1 MKKFITVFA
10 LAAIASLNAFAQ
22 EDVQQAAAEAAK
34 EISEAPQIEAPAP
47 KPNYWNHSLL
57 TNVNFTQT
65 ALTSW
70 AAGGNDNLTLSAY
83 VDGNANYEKGKMIWK
98 NRLQLDYGFLYSEDK
113 PIFQKN
119 KDRIYFESKWG
130 YDTPVKNLKYSA
142 SFDFK
147 TQFDN
152 NYVYG
157 TPGVANPSVQDWK
170 DARTL
175 KSGLLAPAYATLGL
189 GLDWTPKPWLSVN
202 IAPLTGGFVIVR
214 DEELRKAYGMELRDL
229 SATEQAAYDA
239 AVAANDPVGSYY
251 RSNRFE
257 LGAQL
262 KVNGDFTINDNLK
275 YSTQVVLFSNYLN
288 NPQNVRINW
297 DNKFFWKLAKYF
309 TLTFS
314 TNLIYDDTVLIT
326 DKDHANGWRTVQFK
340 EFLELGFSYTIATKK
355 K

>member
-1 MKKFITVFA
+1 MKKILSITV
-10 LAAIASLNAFAQ
+10 LAAAAFHGAFAQ

-34 EISEAPQIEAPAP
+34 EIAEAPVVEEAAPAP
-47 KPNYWNHSLL
+47 RYWNHSLL
-57 TNVNFTQT
+57 TNLNFTQT

-70 AAGGNDNLTLSAY
+70 AAGGNDNTTLSAY
-83 VDGNANYEKGKMIWK
+83 VDVNANYEKGKMIWK
-98 NRLQLDYGFLYSEDK
+98 NRLQMDYGFLYSEDK
-113 PIFQKN
+113 PIIQKN
-119 KDRIYFESKWG
+119 KDRFYFESKWG

-152 NYVYG
+152 NYTYG
-157 TPGVANPSVQDWK
+157 TPAGTNPTVKDWK
-170 DARTL
+170 DARDL
-175 KSGLLAPAYATLGL
+175 KSGLFAPAYATLGF

-202 IAPLTGGFVIVR
+202 MAPVTGGFVIVR
-214 DEELRKAYGMELRDL
+214 DPDLRKAYGMELRDP
-229 SATEQAAYDA
+229 D
-239 AVAANDPVGSYY
+239 GSSYE
-251 RSNRFE
+251 SCRFE

-262 KVNGDFTINDNLK
+262 KVNGDMTINDNFK
-275 YSTQVVLFSNYLN
+275 YSTQVVLFSNYLKD
-288 NPQNVRINW
+288 PQNIRVNW
-297 DNKFFWKLAKYF
+297 DNKIFWKLAKYF

-326 DKDHANGWRTVQFK
+326 DDDHTGGWRTVQFK

>member
-1 MKKFITVFA
+1 MKKFIYVLA
-10 LAAIASLNAFAQ
+10 LAAVASLNAFAQ

-47 KPNYWNHSLL
+47 KPNYWNHSLM

-70 AAGGNDNLTLSAY
+70 AAGGYDNLTLSAY
-83 VDGNANYEKGKMIWK
+83 VDGNANYEKGKMVWK

-152 NYVYG
+152 NYTYG
-157 TPGVANPSVQDWK
+157 TPSVSNPSRQDWK

-175 KSGLLAPAYATLGL
+175 KSGLLSPGYVTLGL
-189 GLDWTPKPWLSVN
+189 GLDWTPKKWLSVN
-202 IAPLTGGFVIVR
+202 VAPLTGGVVIVE
-214 DEELRKAYGMELRDL
+214 DELLRKGYGMEIKD
-229 SATEQAAYDA
+229 QDAYDA
-239 AVAANDPVGSYY
+239 AVAGGETDLGGYY
-251 RSNRFE
+251 KSSRFE
-257 LGAQL
+257 LGAQM
-262 KVNGDFTINDNLK
+262 KVNGDFTINDNFK
-275 YSTQVVLFSNYLN
+275 YSTQLVLFSNYLK
-288 NPQNVRINW
+288 NPQNVRVNW
-297 DNKFFWKLAKYF
+297 DNKVFWKLAKYF

-314 TNLIYDDTVLIT
+314 TNLIYDDTVHIT
-326 DKDHANGWRTVQFK
+326 DDDHANGWRTVQFK